1 MKNVRKY
8 VKNITDNLLTQM
20 RKSQMKSGE
29 PLPPTESPPL
39 ATIMNVSGVI
49 IFKIV
54 HTRVPRIK

>member
-1 MKNVRKY
+1 
-8 VKNITDNLLTQM
+8 
-20 RKSQMKSGE
+20 MKSGE